1 MILHALLFK
10 FARVMSQSMSQWTII
25 RTYSFLQCRS
35 DAKVISVY
43 TQEWDGELS
52 DLDVET
58 KELGLFDPLNLP
70 AMPKNERRTVEKYLA
85 WKSSNFTNAAA

>member
-1 MILHALLFK
+1 VPNEFSQFNEGVTFSDLHAFLFK

-25 RTYSFLQCRS
+25 RTYSFYSVAR
-35 DAKVISVY
+35 DAEVVSVY

-58 KELGLFDPLNLP
+58 KELELFDPLNLP
-70 AMPKNERRTVEKYLA
+70 AMPQKREA
-85 WKSSNFTNAAA
+85 HS

>member
-1 MILHALLFK
+1 MILHAFLFK

-25 RTYSFLQCRS
+25 RTYSFYSVAR
-35 DAKVISVY
+35 DAEVISAY
-43 TQEWDGELS
+43 TQEWDGQLS

-85 WKSSNFTNAAA
+85 WKRSGKFQLY

>member
-1 MILHALLFK
+1 MRFYSSLAGLCHKACHNGLSSELTLFYSV
-10 FARVMSQSMSQWTII
+10 AR
-25 RTYSFLQCRS
+25 
-35 DAKVISVY
+35 DAEVIGVY

-52 DLDVET
+52 DFRCGD

-85 WKSSNFTNAAA
+85 WKRSGSNFTNAAA